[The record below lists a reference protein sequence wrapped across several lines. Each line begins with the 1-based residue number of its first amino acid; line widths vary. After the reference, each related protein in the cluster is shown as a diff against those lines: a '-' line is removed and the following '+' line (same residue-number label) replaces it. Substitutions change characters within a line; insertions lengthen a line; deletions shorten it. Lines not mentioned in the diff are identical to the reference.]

1 MSKSSF
7 FTGQPVFNQILN
19 FIPRASIDK
28 IVAEHGADKY
38 YKSFKTYDHLVT
50 ILYAVFNQCTT
61 LREVT
66 TGLLAWEHRINHLGI
81 KTPPRRSTISD
92 ANKDRS
98 EKVFEDIYF
107 DLLKRYKDIL
117 PDSRKKSRK
126 NNLYIF
132 DSTSIALFK
141 EILKGSGLSKADG
154 RKKGGIKVHTLLHAN
169 SDVPTMIRYSASA
182 DNDAKYLA
190 EVKLPKGS
198 VVVFDKG
205 YRNYSSYNRLTEEG
219 VTWVTRHMDHSV
231 YNIIEHLEV
240 NDYQKKQGV
249 HSHCKIV
256 LGHNHSKKATKVVG
270 RMIKYY
276 DKDKKRFF
284 YFITNNQQLA
294 PFTICAYY
302 QQRWQIETF
311 FKRIKQNYPLDY
323 FLGDNENAIKIQI
336 WCTLIA
342 DLLLKVIKKGSRS
355 KMAFSNIT
363 GLVRLH
369 LMTYMDLMS
378 FLRAPEKTLLAKFKE
393 RKKKLIIPSLFP
405 T

>member
-1 MSKSSF
+1 MSKSTF

-19 FIPRASIDK
+19 FIPRDTINK
-28 IVAEHGADKY
+28 IVSDHESDKY

-50 ILYAVFNQCTT
+50 MLYAVFNQCTT

-66 TGLLAWEHRINHLGI
+66 TGLLAWEQRIQHLGI
-81 KTPPRRSTISD
+81 KMPPRRSTISD
-92 ANKDRS
+92 ANMNRS
-98 EKVFEDIYF
+98 DKIFEDIYLS
-107 DLLKRYKDIL
+107 LLNKYKCIL
-117 PDSRKKSRK
+117 PDSRKRTKK

-141 EILKGSGLSKADG
+141 EILKGAGASRYDG
-154 RKKGGIKVHTLLHAN
+154 KRKGGIKVHTLLHSN

-182 DNDAKYLA
+182 DSDIKYLS

-205 YRNYSSYNRLTEEG
+205 YRTYRNYNRLTDEG
-219 VTWVTRHMDHSV
+219 VTWVTRHIESSV
-231 YNIIEHLEV
+231 FNIIERREV

-249 HSHCKIV
+249 KSDWLIELGHSHNKSAV
-256 LGHNHSKKATKVVG
+256 KVEA
-270 RMIKYY
+270 RIIKYY
-276 DKDKKRFF
+276 DKDKNRFF
-284 YFITNNQQLA
+284 SFITNNKELA
-294 PFTICAYY
+294 PFTICGYY

-355 KMAFSNIT
+355 TMAYSNVT

-369 LMTYMDLMS
+369 LMTYMDLIS
-378 FLRAPEKTLLAKFKE
+378 FLCAPEKTLIAKFKE
-393 RKKKLIIPSLFP
+393 RRKQIYLPSLFP